1 MGNRARFAAI
11 AAVVLALVAWGAWVG
26 WRRYTLAYLPPDSVF
41 GNTGYVYDPGT
52 GRSQRVL
59 APGPIT
65 IFTFPALMLVL
76 AAFTISM
83 VRGHLR
89 DIGIGWRALRDRPL
103 GLGLATALMFLMVPC
118 CVFVPYWIHTAGA
131 DISLSRYLEIGFFT
145 DIPVTVTIG
154 GAMLVAGVFLV
165 VAAPW
170 LFDLFPRLLR
180 LMAVRRMINAG
191 RAAEPGVQA
200 EVARLEREFVQY
212 PYRSQLTMT
221 VLARTQLAKLD
232 DGEPLDD
239 AMLRT
244 MATLPGLEERSW
256 SHVLSPML
264 DDVDARY
271 QFAETLVTAH
281 VRTDAG
287 AHLDVAIRLLEGLH
301 RRPHFT
307 VRKAQR
313 AKIALTLAHALV
325 LRDTPA
331 DTARAQV
338 LMEKAAQ
345 ATPDEARLM
354 RAILL
359 MPTDLDE
366 AITLLREIGEPE
378 EMRLAGAL
386 VVRYER
392 DQDPADLHE
401 VVGLTGRWLAEPGED
416 RSDVLDH
423 RLNALGHL
431 GDFESPDLLDAL
443 ERVDALPAPP
453 WQLVHFATAMR
464 GIRALES
471 GDSDGALAHFEQVL
485 RIVVRAASLGLS
497 RADRQAVL
505 NQSRLAPATVATLAL
520 TAGRVERAV
529 ELLELSRTVIW
540 AQVRELRTTTGDE
553 PRIAEISAALQQ
565 PGHDAG
571 ADDDLLAGH
580 RQAVTRAELAREW
593 DELAQRRAFGH
604 EIRFAD
610 LREAAADGPVV
621 LVNASAERCD
631 AIIVLADGAPVH
643 VPLPDLT
650 EDDARAWAEGLLDA
664 PTRRMNARVI
674 APRLWDAV
682 AAPVLDAVEPHL
694 GQDRRIWWC
703 PTGALTPVPLH
714 VAGRDEDSVL
724 DRVVSSYTPSLWSL
738 LDARRAH
745 RPVAEPSMLITSLE
759 ETPPGTSWAPLPHAD
774 EEASLLAARVA
785 GAVRLAE
792 GTATVAAVK
801 AALPG
806 STWAHFACHGD
817 MNGLVLHD
825 GSLGLD
831 ELAGMETGAN
841 EVAFLSACVT
851 AVPDSANL
859 DEALH
864 PAAALHLH
872 GFSHVVGTLW
882 HMRSEDGPV
891 VADEFYTHLL
901 AGSSPALALHAA
913 QRALRSRAPQDPAR
927 WAPFVHIGP

>member
-11 AAVVLALVAWGAWVG
+11 TAVVLALVAWGAWVG
-26 WRRYTLAYLPPDSVF
+26 WRRYTLAYLPPDNVM
-41 GNTGYVYDPGT
+41 GGVGYVYDST
-52 GRSQRVL
+52 SGRMQRIL
-59 APGPIT
+59 APSPVVV
-65 IFTFPALMLVL
+65 FTFPALMLVL
-76 AAFTISM
+76 AAFTISV

-89 DIGIGWRALRDRPL
+89 DIRIGWRALRDRPL
-103 GLGLATALMFLMVPC
+103 ALGPGTLLFAVMVPC
-118 CVFVPYWIHTAGA
+118 CVVVPYLIHTAGT
-131 DISLSRYLEIGFFT
+131 DISLSQYLEIAFFT
-145 DIPVTVTIG
+145 DVPVTVTIG
-154 GAMLVAGVFLV
+154 GAMLLAAVFLLV
-165 VAAPW
+165 SAPW
-170 LFDLFPRLLR
+170 LLDLIPRVLR
-180 LMAVRRMINAG
+180 LVVVQRMIRSG
-191 RAAEPGVQA
+191 RAGDAGVVA
-200 EVARLEREFVQY
+200 EVARLEREFVRY
-212 PYRSQLTMT
+212 PYRSQLAMT
-221 VLARTQLAKLD
+221 VLARAQLAKLD
-232 DGEPLDD
+232 EGEPLDD

-244 MATLPGLEERSW
+244 MASLPGMEERSW
-256 SHVLSPML
+256 SHALSPLL

-271 QFAETLVTAH
+271 QFADTLITTYA
-281 VRTDAG
+281 RTDSG

-307 VRKAQR
+307 VRKTNR
-313 AKIALTLAHALV
+313 AKIALSLAHALV
-325 LRDTPA
+325 LRDTPE
-331 DTARAQV
+331 DTARAHELV
-338 LMEKAAQ
+338 GEAERT
-345 ATPDEARLM
+345 TPDEARLM
-354 RAILL
+354 RAVLV
-359 MPTDLDE
+359 MSTDLDE
-366 AITLLREIGEPE
+366 AITLLRGLGEAE
-378 EMRLAGAL
+378 DMRLAGAL
-386 VVRYER
+386 VMRYER
-392 DQDPADLHE
+392 DQDDPADLHE
-401 VVGLTGRWLAEPGED
+401 VVALTGRRLAGRGED

-423 RLNALGHL
+423 RLTALGHL
-431 GDFESPDLLDAL
+431 DDFEAPELLDAFD
-443 ERVDALPAPP
+443 RVDALPDPP
-453 WQLVHFATAMR
+453 WQLAHLSAALQGV
-464 GIRALES
+464 RALES
-471 GDSDGALAHFEQVL
+471 GDSDAALAHFEQVL

-520 TAGRVERAV
+520 AAGRVERAV

-553 PRIAEISAALQQ
+553 RIAEISAALQR
-565 PGHDAG
+565 PGYDEET
-571 ADDDLLAGH
+571 DDLLAVH

-610 LREAAADGPVV
+610 LREAAAEGPVV

-631 AIIVLADGAPVH
+631 AIIVLAGDAPVH
-643 VPLPDLT
+643 VPLPELT
-650 EDDARAWAEGLLDA
+650 EEDARAWAEGLLDA
-664 PTRRMNARVI
+664 STRRMNARFI

-682 AAPVLDAVEPHL
+682 AVPVLDAVEPHL

-714 VAGRDEDSVL
+714 VAGRDGDSVL

-738 LDARRAH
+738 LDARRGR
-745 RPVAEPSMLITSLE
+745 RPVDEPTVLIASVR
-759 ETPPGTSWAPLPHAD
+759 ETPPGTTWAPLPHAD
-774 EEASLLAARVA
+774 EEAGLVAARVP
-785 GAVRLAE
+785 GATRLAE
-792 GTATVAAVK
+792 NAATVAATK

-841 EVAFLSACVT
+841 ELAFLSACVT

-891 VADEFYTHLL
+891 VADEFYAHLL
-901 AGSSPALALHAA
+901 DGRSPALALHAA
-913 QRALRSRAPQDPAR
+913 QRALRSRAPDDPAR

>member
-1 MGNRARFAAI
+1 MGNRVRFAAI
-11 AAVVLALVAWGAWVG
+11 TTVVLALVAWGAWIG
-26 WRRYTLAYLPPDSVF
+26 WRRYTLAYLPADSVF
-41 GNTGYVYDPGT
+41 GDTGYVYDSVT
-52 GRSQRVL
+52 GRTQRIV
-59 APGPIT
+59 APGPVV
-65 IFTFPALMLVL
+65 IFTFPVLMLVL
-76 AAFTISM
+76 AAFTISI

-89 DIGIGWRALRDRPL
+89 DIRIGWHALRDRPL
-103 GLGLATALMFLMVPC
+103 GLGLGTLLFALLVPC
-118 CVFVPYWIHTAGA
+118 CVLVPYWIHTAGTE
-131 DISLSRYLEIGFFT
+131 ISLQRYLEIGFFT
-145 DIPVTVTIG
+145 DVPVTVTIG
-154 GAMLVAGVFLV
+154 GSMLVAAVFLV
-165 VAAPW
+165 VSAPW
-170 LFDLFPRLLR
+170 LLDLVPRLVR
-180 LMAVRRMINAG
+180 LMVVQRMIRSG
-191 RAAEPGVQA
+191 KPGEVA
-200 EVARLEREFVQY
+200 DEVARLEREFVRY
-212 PYRSQLTMT
+212 PYRSQLAMT
-221 VLARTQLAKLD
+221 VLARAQLAKLD

-244 MATLPGLEERSW
+244 MASLPGLEERSW
-256 SHVLSPML
+256 THVLSPLL

-271 QFAETLVTAH
+271 QFADTLITTH
-281 VRTDAG
+281 VRTDSG

-301 RRPHFT
+301 KRPHFT
-307 VRKAQR
+307 VRKANR

-325 LRDTPA
+325 LRDTPE
-331 DTARAQV
+331 DTARAHELV
-338 LMEKAAQ
+338 GKAART
-345 ATPDEARLM
+345 TPDEARLM

-359 MPTDLDE
+359 MSTDLDE
-366 AITLLREIGEPE
+366 AITVLRGLGEAE

-386 VVRYER
+386 VVRFER

-401 VVGLTGRWLAEPGED
+401 VVALTGRRLAEPGED

-423 RLNALGHL
+423 RLTALGHL
-431 GDFESPDLLDAL
+431 DDFESPDLLDAF
-443 ERVDALPAPP
+443 ERVDALPDPP
-453 WQLVHFATAMR
+453 WQLAHLAAAIK

-471 GDSDGALAHFEQVL
+471 GDSDAALAHFEQVL
-485 RIVVRAASLGLS
+485 RIVIRAASLGLS

-520 TAGRVERAV
+520 AAGRVERAV

-553 PRIAEISAALQQ
+553 RIAEISAALQQ
-565 PGHDAG
+565 PGYDTTTE
-571 ADDDLLAGH
+571 DDLLAVH

-593 DELAQRRAFGH
+593 DELAQRRTFGH

-621 LVNASAERCD
+621 LVNAGAERCD
-631 AIIVLADGAPVH
+631 AIIVLAGGAPVH

-650 EDDARAWAEGLLDA
+650 EGDARAWAEGLLDA
-664 PTRRMNARVI
+664 QTRRMNARFI

-682 AAPVLDAVEPHL
+682 AAPVLAAVEPHL

-714 VAGRDEDSVL
+714 VAGRDGDSVL

-738 LDARRAH
+738 LDARRGH
-745 RPVAEPSMLITSLE
+745 RPVAEPTVLIASVRA
-759 ETPPGTSWAPLPHAD
+759 TPPGTTWAPLPHAD
-774 EEASLLAARVA
+774 EEAELIAARVP
-785 GAVRLAE
+785 GAARLAE
-792 GTATVAAVK
+792 SAATVAATK

-831 ELAGMETGAN
+831 ELAGIETGAN
-841 EVAFLSACVT
+841 ELAFLSACVT
-851 AVPDSANL
+851 AVPDSDNL

-891 VADEFYTHLL
+891 VADEFYAHLL
-901 AGSSPALALHAA
+901 DGRSPALALHAA
-913 QRALRSRAPQDPAR
+913 QRALRSRAPDDPAR